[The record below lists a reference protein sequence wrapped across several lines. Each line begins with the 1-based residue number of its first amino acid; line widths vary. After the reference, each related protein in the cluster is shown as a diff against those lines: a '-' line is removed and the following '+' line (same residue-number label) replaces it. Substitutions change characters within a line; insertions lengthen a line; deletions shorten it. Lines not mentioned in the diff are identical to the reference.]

1 MVLNK
6 ECVRDILLLCEK
18 NLKLDDNGEM
28 NSLASQELSVSLPKY
43 KLAEIKYTVLKL
55 EEAGLVNAT
64 IISPDGFLVMDF
76 RLYDI
81 SYDGHEFIES
91 IRNDNN
97 WGKVKALASK
107 VGSYSIS
114 TLQQIAVSVISYEIN
129 RLITGGLKNG

>member
-18 NLKLDDNGEM
+18 SLKLDDNGEM
-28 NSLASQELSVSLPKY
+28 NSLSSQDLSVSLPKY

-76 RLYDI
+76 RLCDI

-129 RLITGGLKNG
+129 RLITGG

>member
-18 NLKLDDNGEM
+18 SLKLDDNGEM
-28 NSLASQELSVSLPKY
+28 NSLSSQELSVSLPKY

-55 EEAGLVNAT
+55 EEAGLINAI

-91 IRNDNN
+91 IRNDDN
-97 WGKVKALASK
+97 WGKVKSLASK

-129 RLITGGLKNG
+129 SLMTRGL